1 MIYTCF
7 VPFIFIYISNYRYVI
22 YNLYI
27 QYTCETPTK
36 MFCKRLSQDTAKTC
50 MYTFDTDF
58 YIQWSIPIILS
69 LLWYPKI
76 LNYHCLTFQMR
87 LLDLSLEIL
96 SLPEIPCLQIARYQG
111 SRIITPRRGCFH
123 KGSAHSPQG
132 PEDEASK
139 HVAFRRSKQWLQHFL
154 TKQRHP
160 KIFPIFCWSLKFHV
174 NLISI
179 FDKLL
184 REIEHDDGTRFVDV
198 FQQKK
203 MHSCI
208 VHHVTIC
215 VCDYFSWGFS
225 YSAYSLSR

>member
-1 MIYTCF
+1 MRFMMLCSGLYEYRNMKWYTHVLSHLYLSIF
-7 VPFIFIYISNYRYVI
+7 QIIDILFIIYIFNILAKPQQRCSAKDFPRTLPRLACIRSTRIFTSND
-22 YNLYI
+22 
-27 QYTCETPTK
+27 Q
-36 MFCKRLSQDTAKTC
+36 FQLS
-50 MYTFDTDF
+50 F
-58 YIQWSIPIILS
+58 LS
-69 LLWYPKI
+69 YD
-76 LNYHCLTFQMR
+76 YLTFQMR

-184 REIEHDDGTRFVDV
+184 REIEHDVLPD
-198 FQQKK
+198 
-203 MHSCI
+203 
-208 VHHVTIC
+208 
-215 VCDYFSWGFS
+215 
-225 YSAYSLSR
+225 L